1 MSDFQTVAK
10 VGDIPEGQGRAFP
23 LNGTMVG
30 VFLSAGRYL
39 AINDFCPHMGAS
51 LADGHVE
58 DNAVMCP
65 WHAWRF
71 SLQDGTWLDNS
82 RSGIRTA
89 CYEVRV
95 EGDAIQ
101 VRFPPPSAA
110 ADKSA
115 PSPPASCQPPSTTRC
130 LLSSANIA
138 ENQLLNGCVPMESTA
153 QWMQMS

>member
-10 VGDIPEGQGRAFP
+10 VGDIPEGQGRSFP

-30 VFLSAGRYL
+30 VFLTGGRYL

-58 DNAVMCP
+58 NDAVMCP

-71 SLQDGTWLDNS
+71 SLQDGSWLDNS

-101 VRFPPPSAA
+101 VRVPPPPAA
-110 ADKSA
+110 QT
-115 PSPPASCQPPSTTRC
+115 PPNSPPTATPSCQPPSPN
-130 LLSSANIA
+130 A
-138 ENQLLNGCVPMESTA
+138 G
-153 QWMQMS
+153 